1 MIRSPIM
8 EIPSTRGQDGTPI
21 PVFGMAARTCPLG
34 WVLES
39 ATSEVLDGAGIT
51 GDSIGMADSQLLA
64 AAGTT
69 PEATRFI
76 IGTASIGAG
85 WGAAERP
92 TVAASTKVGAGA
104 AERPTVAVSTKVG
117 ARAADLPAVPAPGPR
132 PSTETPGLREDTVH
146 PAVRAA
152 SARAPSATSR
162 GVDKQGAIRHA
173 EAPALVAEHRV
184 EAVLEDRAVGV
195 VEEGMAAVAGVT
207 NQSSVMF
214 LVRL

>member
-1 MIRSPIM
+1 M
-8 EIPSTRGQDGTPI
+8 EIPSTRGQDGIPI

-51 GDSIGMADSQLLA
+51 GDSIGVADSQLLA

-85 WGAAERP
+85 W
-92 TVAASTKVGAGA
+92 GA

-173 EAPALVAEHRV
+173 EAPALVAE
-184 EAVLEDRAVGV
+184 EAVVAVEGVAVEGV
-195 VEEGMAAVAGVT
+195 VAEVVGII
-207 NQSSVMF
+207 N
-214 LVRL
+214 